1 MGVVRTVLVPLMA
14 PEGLIISL
22 VILPVL
28 VHIGQQLGT
37 VLPLEDIRD
46 IRVLTALV
54 AVGLV
59 GAVAVIGP
67 SIAVRKRGSN
77 MPKGK
82 GPN

>member
-1 MGVVRTVLVPLMA
+1 MA

-37 VLPLEDIRD
+37 LLSLEDVRD
-46 IRVLTALV
+46 IRVLTAVV

-67 SIAVRKRGSN
+67 GLSLVIAAKLQRLAGSD
-77 MPKGK
+77 
-82 GPN
+82 